1 MRAARRLARR
11 AARDETGAL
20 RVEGRRAV
28 LTAIEAGADVT
39 EVFVCDAP
47 DVADAAAAR
56 GIPVVPV
63 TERVLAALSDVA
75 TPQGVVAVARSPHAT
90 LADVARDARLALV
103 LADVRDPGNAGT
115 LVRSAAAAGAAAV
128 VFARASVDPFHPK
141 TVRAT
146 AGTLF
151 RVPIVRAV
159 DLPDA
164 LGGLRRAGLR
174 VVGADAR
181 APSAWDDGRLDGRVA
196 LVVGNEAWGIGDE
209 GRTLLDDVVG
219 IPMPGAAE
227 SLNVG
232 IAGSILLFEAVRRAR
247 GAS

>member
-1 MRAARRLARR
+1 MRAARKLGRR
-11 AARDETGAL
+11 AGRDELGAL

-28 LTAIEAGADVT
+28 LTAIDSGADVV
-39 EVFVCDAP
+39 EIFVCDAP
-47 DVADAAAAR
+47 DVAEAAAER

-63 TERVLAALSDVA
+63 TEQVAAALSDVS
-75 TPQGVVAVARSPHAT
+75 TPQGVVAVVRAP
-90 LADVARDARLALV
+90 DVALDDAARGARLVLV
-103 LADVRDPGNAGT
+103 LAEVRDPGNAGT
-115 LVRSAAAAGAAAV
+115 LVRSAAGAGASAV

-151 RVPIVRAV
+151 RVPVVRDVELRDAV
-159 DLPDA
+159 E
-164 LGGLRRAGLR
+164 GLRRAGLR

-181 APSAWDDGRLDGRVA
+181 GPGAWDDGRLDGRVA

-209 GRTLLDDVVG
+209 GRALLDDVVG
-219 IPMPGAAE
+219 IPMPGPAE

-232 IAGSILLFEAVRRAR
+232 IAGSILLFEAVRRSR
-247 GAS
+247 GA

>member
-1 MRAARRLARR
+1 M
-11 AARDETGAL
+11 

-28 LTAIEAGADVT
+28 LAAIEAGAEVV

-56 GIPVVPV
+56 GIPVVAV
-63 TERVLAALSDVA
+63 TERVVAALSDV
-75 TPQGVVAVARSPHAT
+75 TSPQGVVAVVRAP
-90 LADVARDARLALV
+90 DVALDDALRGARLVLV
-103 LADVRDPGNAGT
+103 LAEVRDPGNAGT
-115 LVRSAAAAGAAAV
+115 LVRSAAAAGARAV

-151 RVPIVRAV
+151 RVPVVRDVELADAV
-159 DLPDA
+159 A
-164 LGGLRRAGLR
+164 ALRRAGLR

-181 APSAWDDGRLDGRVA
+181 APSAWDGDRLDGRVA
-196 LVVGNEAWGIGDE
+196 LVLGNEAWGIGDDDR
-209 GRTLLDDVVG
+209 GLLDDVVG

-247 GAS
+247 GPR